1 MTKQNIGTVTFM
13 QLANYGGLE
22 LPDGFD
28 ESPLDRLRTSA
39 RADMYAAMMFR
50 PVYPGDTAQSIYRDL
65 MDGAYDGDPDVYH
78 PVPSDV
84 IVFRNDKT
92 ASTEAWLV
100 TEDGLEKL
108 HGFWKLH

>member
-13 QLANYGGLE
+13 QLAAYDCG
-22 LPDGFD
+22 D
-28 ESPLDRLRTSA
+28 ESPLDSLRTSA

-50 PVYPGDTAQSIYRDL
+50 PVY
-65 MDGAYDGDPDVYH
+65 

>member
-13 QLANYGGLE
+13 QLAAYDCG
-22 LPDGFD
+22 D
-28 ESPLDRLRTSA
+28 ESPLDSLRASA
-39 RADMYAAMMFR
+39 RADMYASMMFR
-50 PVYPGDTAQSIYRDL
+50 PLYAGDTAQSVFDGL
-65 MDGAYDGDPDVYH
+65 MAGAYDGDPDAYH

-100 TEDGLEKL
+100 TEDGLHKL
-108 HGFWKLH
+108 ANFWKLH